1 MITTTL
7 AMMTMVIMMMI
18 AASTIASAS
27 LFFTGEKAGDI
38 FPSQSDLP
46 LTTCDQ
52 CTIYSGR
59 EWCPI
64 DFSCHSN
71 ASSCGTHC
79 RKQAKLHPSIAALY
93 PQSAGTDD
101 LGGEGEGGSFCVG
114 IQFCF
119 YGSNKCSDCVFG
131 GGTWCPQKRRCYMF
145 DSRPKDNDTLPT
157 ASKSQRT
164 LAAAAFINNMNNNG
178 GEDDP
183 VYSSLICQ
191 ESCQDDEGNAGE
203 CIEQDKGCPDCEQFH
218 PSLKCSA
225 LLPVL
230 VLSSF
235 GSVGLA
241 VAIAY
246 AGYVLFKRMRAEY
259 HKKQQEKQRLIN
271 RKIARAR
278 AKAKKRQLLHDQ
290 IVQEQDDEL
299 AGCSCDD
306 DDEEEHHHHEEEN
319 DVLSRDEGE
328 EEDHNCHEQARQDT
342 TNTIQGGGG
351 DDDDASKEGS
361 IN

>member
-1 MITTTL
+1 MAILVVMVVIL
-7 AMMTMVIMMMI
+7 APT
-18 AASTIASAS
+18 SASAS
-27 LFFTGEKAGDI
+27 LFFTGERAGDI
-38 FPSQSDLP
+38 FPSQSNLP

-64 DFSCHSN
+64 DFSCHVN
-71 ASSCGTHC
+71 ASSCGSHC
-79 RKQAKLHPSIAALY
+79 RKQAQLHPSIAALY
-93 PQSAGTDD
+93 PPSAGTDAGSGLND
-101 LGGEGEGGSFCVG
+101 GEGGSYCVG

-145 DSRPKDNDTLPT
+145 DSRPSENNTN
-157 ASKSQRT
+157 QRT
-164 LAAAAFINNMNNNG
+164 LAAAAFIDNMNNRG
-178 GEDDP
+178 DDGA
-183 VYSSLICQ
+183 VFSSLICQ

-203 CIEQDKGCPDCEQFH
+203 CIEQDGGCPDCEQFH

-241 VAIAY
+241 IAIAY
-246 AGYVLFKRMRAEY
+246 AGYVLFKRMRVEY
-259 HKKQQEKQRLIN
+259 YKKQLEKQKLLN

-278 AKAKKRQLLHDQ
+278 AKAKKRQQVHDK
-290 IVQEQDDEL
+290 IVQEQEDEL

-306 DDEEEHHHHEEEN
+306 DDNDGEDTRHPDIDHADA
-319 DVLSRDEGE
+319 DVLSGDDEEGK
-328 EEDHNCHEQARQDT
+328 HQAVERQGTTDT
-342 TNTIQGGGG
+342 VEGGG
-351 DDDDASKEGS
+351 DGGFNDVTGREAS